1 MPHYRLLH
9 LGPNENQI
17 AGSEEF
23 NVDDDES
30 ALRRASTKIG
40 MLPLELWQEGRL
52 VARLEPR
59 IQGRLSSRSTPRRA
73 AAGVRQS

>member
-9 LGPNENQI
+9 LGPSENQI